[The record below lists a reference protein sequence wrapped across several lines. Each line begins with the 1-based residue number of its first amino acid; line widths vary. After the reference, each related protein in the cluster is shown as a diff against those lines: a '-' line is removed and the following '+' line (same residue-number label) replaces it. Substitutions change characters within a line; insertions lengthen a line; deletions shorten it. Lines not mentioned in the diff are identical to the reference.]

1 MTPALSPIT
10 LRAMRSTR
18 LLISLAARREN
29 VISRMRCGS
38 APLRIRLATRCAS
51 VFVLPEP
58 APAITS
64 SGRVSLAV
72 SPVPWEGAFRCCGL
86 SDSSG
91 SGDCMRLYINP
102 VTANILVG
110 TASWTDKTLIACG
123 RFYPRGCGTAE
134 QRLRYYAQQFPLVE
148 VDSSY
153 YAMPLPQTAQLWA
166 ERTPADFTFNVK
178 AFRLFTGHQA
188 LATAL
193 DRDVQKALG
202 PDLPRTLYYE
212 TLPAEIRDELWRR
225 FRAAL
230 APLQQAGKLGAVHF
244 QFAPWLLRNRG
255 SIAHVEHC
263 VERMHG

>member
-38 APLRIRLATRCAS
+38 APLRIRVATRCAS
-51 VFVLPEP
+51 VLVLPEP

-64 SGRVSLAV
+64 SGRVSPAV
-72 SPVPWEGAFRCCGL
+72 SAVPCVAASRCCGFR
-86 SDSSG
+86 DSSG
-91 SGDCMRLYINP
+91 SGCSMSLYINP
-102 VTANILVG
+102 VTTNILVG

-202 PDLPRTLYYE
+202 PAAARTLHYE
-212 TLPAEIRDELWRR
+212 QLAPELRDELWRR
-225 FRAAL
+225 FVAAL
-230 APLQQAGKLGAVHF
+230 QPLKDSGKLGAVHF
-244 QFAPWLLRNRG
+244 Q
-255 SIAHVEHC
+255 
-263 VERMHG
+263 